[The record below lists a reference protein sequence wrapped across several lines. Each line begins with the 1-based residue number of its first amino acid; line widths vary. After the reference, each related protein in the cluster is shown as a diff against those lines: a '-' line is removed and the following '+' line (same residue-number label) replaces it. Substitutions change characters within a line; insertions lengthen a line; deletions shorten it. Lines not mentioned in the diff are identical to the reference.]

1 MKKKEIP
8 SALEALK
15 KIKMPAIEN
24 KELRNGI
31 ITDHLKLVRENKK
44 YEEKVKEL
52 DTVHL
57 GAYEDERKEVADL
70 QRDLQAEKDVAK
82 QVELAKKIEGH
93 KDLFDAIKSYNKAV
107 EEIANEEVE
116 IGGIPEAAFLEEI
129 QKQDFDL
136 GQIEALEPM
145 FI

>member
-1 MKKKEIP
+1 MP
-8 SALEALK
+8 AALEALK

-44 YEEKVKEL
+44 YEEKIKEL

-57 GAYEDERKEVADL
+57 GAYEEERKEVADL

-82 QVELAKKIEGH
+82 QVELAKKIESH
-93 KDLFDAIKSYNKAV
+93 KDLFDAIKAYNKAV
-107 EEIANEEVE
+107 EEITNEEVE
-116 IGGIPEAAFLEEI
+116 IAGIPEAAFLEEI

-145 FI
+145 FV